1 MKRHTPFT
9 KAFAISCLLVV
20 VAALLYVET
29 RPRSTYGGSKAVL
42 AQLAA
47 HR

>member
-1 MKRHTPFT
+1 MRPSTPFT
-9 KAFAISCLLVV
+9 KALTISCLLVV

-29 RPRSTYGGSKAVL
+29 RPRPTNGGSKAVL